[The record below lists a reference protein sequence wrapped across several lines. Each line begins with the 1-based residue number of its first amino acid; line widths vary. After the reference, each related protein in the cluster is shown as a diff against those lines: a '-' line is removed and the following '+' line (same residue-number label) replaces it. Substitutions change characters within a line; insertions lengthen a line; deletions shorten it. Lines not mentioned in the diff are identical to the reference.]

1 VQVTDISPA
10 FGSEITGLDLT
21 EEFEPDLAETLR
33 TLFDERGVLLLR
45 GIEIDE
51 AAQDRV
57 CRALIG
63 DERPGDA
70 IGRAPMFISNREPE
84 ANAPYGRLLFHADM
98 MWSPEPFQVLSLYGM
113 DIEPGAATTSLVSAV
128 GAWETLPADLRQR
141 VEGLHAL
148 HVTGQVYSR
157 GGDDLLRPERTHEAS
172 TIAPVARRHPRTG
185 KTILYVSQQ
194 MTREIVELPP
204 DESEELLQTLFTHL
218 YDPAMVYE
226 HEWRTG
232 DLVVFDNLAMQH
244 ARGNVELD
252 GPARTLRKVIAPIP
266 TIAAERPSFSNVR
279 S

>member
-1 VQVTDISPA
+1 MRSTDLSPA
-10 FGSEITGLDLT
+10 FGNEISDLDLRQKVD
-21 EEFEPDLAETLR
+21 PDTLATLR
-33 TLFDERGVLLLR
+33 TLFDQRGVLLLR
-45 GIEIDE
+45 DLDIDEID
-51 AAQDRV
+51 QDRF
-57 CRALIG
+57 CRALLG
-63 DERPGDA
+63 DERSDVPT
-70 IGRAPMFISNREPE
+70 GRAPMFISNREPE

-98 MWSPEPFQVLSLYGM
+98 MWFAEPFQVLSLYGM
-113 DIEPGAATTSLVSAV
+113 KIEPGAATTSLTSAV
-128 GAWETLPADLRQR
+128 HAWETLPADLRAR

-157 GGDDLLRPERTHEAS
+157 GGDDLLRPGREHEAS
-172 TIAPVARRHPRTG
+172 TIAPIARRHPRTG

-204 DESEELLQTLFTHL
+204 DESEELLQALFAHL
-218 YDPAMVYE
+218 YDPAVVYE

-232 DLVVFDNLAMQH
+232 DLVVFDNLTMQH

-266 TIAAERPSFSNVR
+266 TIAAERPTFTDAR